1 MNLTGD
7 ALCVLWLQLS
17 NISLIG
23 VVLVD
28 GVWVGEERE
37 WLGL

>member
-1 MNLTGD
+1 MCFVI
-7 ALCVLWLQLS
+7 AS

-28 GVWVGEERE
+28 GVWVRGRER
-37 WLGL
+37 LGL